1 MPLLLKHKDAAC
13 LWGVWQMSEAYE
25 DLCASL
31 PPAMVVEAEDRFQA
45 PHRRQEWLSVRA
57 LLRELAAG
65 RDCEIHYQ
73 PSGKPYLLDASTSIS
88 ISHTRGYVAVI
99 LGQKPVGIDIEQYG
113 LRVHK
118 VASRFMRTDE
128 MAAPYDGDDTWSLL
142 LHWSAKET
150 MFKCLDKKEVDFQEH
165 LRIFPFTPV
174 RQGVF
179 HAREYK
185 TACRRTFFI
194 HYLLHPDFVLTWQVG

>member
-1 MPLLLKHKDAAC
+1 MPLLLKHNDVDS
-13 LWGVWQMSEAYE
+13 LWGVWQMGESYE
-25 DLCASL
+25 ELCALL
-31 PPAMVVEAEDRFQA
+31 PPAMVAEAESRFQA
-45 PHRRQEWLSVRA
+45 PHRRREWLSVRA
-57 LLRELAAG
+57 LLRELAG
-65 RDCEIHYQ
+65 GDCEILYQ
-73 PSGKPYLLDASTSIS
+73 LSGKPYLSDASTFIS

-99 LGQKPVGIDIEQYG
+99 LGRKPVGIDIEQYG
-113 LRVHK
+113 PRVHK

-128 MAAPYDGDDTWSLL
+128 AAVPFEGDDTWSLL

-150 MFKCLDKKEVDFQEH
+150 MFKCLDSEAVDFQEH

-185 TACRRTFFI
+185 TTARRTFFI

>member
-1 MPLLLKHKDAAC
+1 MPLLLKHNDVDS
-13 LWGVWQMSEAYE
+13 LWGVWQMGESHEE
-25 DLCASL
+25 LCALL
-31 PPAMVVEAEDRFQA
+31 PPAMVAEAESRFLA
-45 PHRRQEWLSVRA
+45 PHRRREWLSVRA
-57 LLRELAAG
+57 LLRELAG
-65 RDCEIHYQ
+65 GDCEILYQ
-73 PSGKPYLLDASTSIS
+73 PSGKPYLSDASTFIS

-113 LRVHK
+113 PRVHK
-118 VASRFMRTDE
+118 VASRFMRADE
-128 MAAPYDGDDTWSLL
+128 SAMPFEGDDTWSLL

-150 MFKCLDKKEVDFQEH
+150 MFKCLDSEAVDFQEH

-185 TACRRTFFI
+185 TASRRTFFI

>member
-1 MPLLLKHKDAAC
+1 MPLLQKHKDADS
-13 LWGVWQMSEAYE
+13 LWGIWQMSEAYE

-31 PPAMVVEAEDRFQA
+31 PSVMVAEAESRFQA

-57 LLRELAAG
+57 LLRELAG
-65 RDCEIHYQ
+65 EDCEILYR
-73 PSGKPYLLDASTSIS
+73 PSGKPYLLDASTFIS

-99 LGQKPVGIDIEQYG
+99 LGRKPVGIDIEQYG
-113 LRVHK
+113 SRVHK
-118 VASRFMRTDE
+118 VASRFMRADE
-128 MAAPYDGDDTWSLL
+128 LAAPFEGDDTWSLL

-150 MFKCLDKKEVDFQEH
+150 MFKCLDTMEVDFQEH
-165 LRIFPFTPV
+165 LRIFPFTPLH
-174 RQGVF
+174 QGVF

-185 TACRRTFFI
+185 TASRRTFFI

>member
-1 MPLLLKHKDAAC
+1 MPLLLKHNDVDS
-13 LWGVWQMSEAYE
+13 LWGVWQMGESHEE
-25 DLCASL
+25 LCALL
-31 PPAMVVEAEDRFQA
+31 PQAMVAEAESRFLA
-45 PHRRQEWLSVRA
+45 SHRRREWLSVRA
-57 LLRELAAG
+57 LLRELAG
-65 RDCEIHYQ
+65 DDCEILYQ
-73 PSGKPYLLDASTSIS
+73 PSGKPYLSDASTFIS

-99 LGQKPVGIDIEQYG
+99 LGRKPVGIDIEQYG
-113 LRVHK
+113 PRVHK
-118 VASRFMRTDE
+118 VASRFMRADE
-128 MAAPYDGDDTWSLL
+128 SAAPFEGDDTWSLL

-150 MFKCLDKKEVDFQEH
+150 MFKCLDSEAVDFQEH

-185 TACRRTFFI
+185 TASRRTFFI